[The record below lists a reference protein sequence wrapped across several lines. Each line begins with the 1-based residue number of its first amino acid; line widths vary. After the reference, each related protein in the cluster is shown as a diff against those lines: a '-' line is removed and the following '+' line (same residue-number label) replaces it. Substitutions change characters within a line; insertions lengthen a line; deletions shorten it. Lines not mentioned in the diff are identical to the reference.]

1 MYVQNS
7 LGVINSVRTIV
18 IGSIT
23 VRIDNA
29 VKYKCN
35 PLSSA
40 AHIIV
45 SGPMTV
51 RIGNATKYMCNT
63 LNSAVHI
70 TIELY
75 ICTCLE

>member
-7 LGVINSVRTIV
+7 LGVINFVRTIV
-18 IGSIT
+18 IGLMT

-29 VKYKCN
+29 VKYECN

-40 AHIIV
+40 PHITLTAL
-45 SGPMTV
+45 MTV
-51 RIGNATKYMCNT
+51 RIGNAAKCKCSR

-70 TIELY
+70 TFKNVKK
-75 ICTCLE
+75 